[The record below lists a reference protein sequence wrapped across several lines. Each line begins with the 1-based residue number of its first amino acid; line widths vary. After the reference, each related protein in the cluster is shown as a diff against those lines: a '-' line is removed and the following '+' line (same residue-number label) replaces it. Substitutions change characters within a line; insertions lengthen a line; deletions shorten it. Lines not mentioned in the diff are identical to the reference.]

1 MYTMRAIAIVAAM
14 ALSTNALAERVSP
27 IQAGA
32 LIGTTVFSSD
42 GAEIGTVSDVRLD
55 ETGKVIAVR
64 INAAARLGFG
74 TRKVELP
81 GNAVTLV
88 RGNFVASLPKEAV
101 EMLPS
106 LDPTPKTDE

>member
-1 MYTMRAIAIVAAM
+1 MNTIRAIGIVAAM
-14 ALSTNALAERVSP
+14 AFSTNALAERISP
-27 IQAGA
+27 IHGGA
-32 LIGTTVFSSD
+32 LIGTTVYSSE

-55 ETGKVIAVR
+55 ETGKVIGVR

-88 RGNFVASLPKEAV
+88 RRNFVASLPKEAV

-106 LDPTPKTDE
+106 LDPTLKTDE